1 MSTSPRPTPQSMSDA
16 RLAELDVEV
25 LLRFG
30 LPAAEPHRS
39 TLFGDGAVAAAITVD
54 RLGVM
59 PRAVVFLGEVVRS
72 GGTRFAAGLPEPLPG
87 PAAAVARGWL
97 EAAAMVVED
106 ATGDLLVARWL
117 DAVAAVLA
125 LRVAHR
131 EASA

>member
-1 MSTSPRPTPQSMSDA
+1 MSTSPRPTPQSLSDA

-30 LPAAEPHRS
+30 LPAAGPHRS
-39 TLFGDGAVAAAITVD
+39 TLFGEGAVAAAITVD

-59 PRAVVFLGEVVRS
+59 PRALVFLGEVVRS
-72 GGTRFAAGLPEPLPG
+72 GGTRFAVGLPEPLPG
-87 PAAAVARGWL
+87 LAAGVARGWL
-97 EAAAMVVED
+97 EAAATVAGD
-106 ATGDLLVARWL
+106 ASGDLLVARWL

-125 LRVAHR
+125 LRVTHR

>member
-30 LPAAEPHRS
+30 LPAAGPHRS

-59 PRAVVFLGEVVRS
+59 PRALVFLGEVVRS

-87 PAAAVARGWL
+87 PAATVARGWL
-97 EAAAMVVED
+97 EAAAMVVGD